1 MRKQTI
7 IVLFLL
13 AGLVLGCSPSPEQQA
28 TDTPAPTEIPT
39 AEPTPEPTA
48 TIERIESGFYT
59 RSENG
64 WQVVYEDEMTMPV
77 ILPEDM
83 TGGDLDFFQVMQYGF
98 FKIFQADSDI
108 LSAYIEVPP
117 GGLFRVVDF
126 AVSSDQTVICL
137 PPTVG
142 DGTPVE
148 TIKFMPENGKVN
160 FPPGPGN
167 STLFDLL
174 PNLNDFVYT
183 VIVINKTETPEQVTS
198 ISQIAM
204 LCP

>member
-7 IVLFLL
+7 VVLFLL
-13 AGLVLGCSPSPEQQA
+13 AGLILGCSPTPEPQA
-28 TDTPAPTEIPT
+28 TASAEPTEVPT
-39 AEPTPEPTA
+39 SEPTPEPTD

-64 WQVVYEDEMTMPV
+64 WQVVYEDEMIMPI
-77 ILPEDM
+77 ILPEEM
-83 TGGDLDFFQVMQYGF
+83 TGGDLDFFQVMQYGY
-98 FKIFQADSDI
+98 FKIFQADNDI

-117 GGLFRVVDF
+117 GGIYRVLDF

-142 DGTPVE
+142 DRTPVE
-148 TIKFMPENGKVN
+148 NIKFKPDNSKVN

-167 STLFDLL
+167 KTLFDLL
-174 PNLNDFVYT
+174 PNLSDGIYT
-183 VIVINKTETPEQVTS
+183 VIVIKDTFTPKAVST